1 MAMAMTM
8 QLKLFFGRLRRRS
21 EREEEE
27 MMTEPP
33 TISSC
38 EHSTTSCERSVATSS
53 TCSTVL
59 SSSSILQRIDS
70 SDAIK
75 SEGTTSDCPSCWLC
89 LEEGSDTSGKP
100 LIRNCSCR
108 GTSGYAHISCIVH
121 YAEHKGRQGYG
132 SSNHNFNNV
141 CRYFKFCPNCNQ
153 EYQNDVQCDLSKAMV
168 SFVERKLHD
177 GTPRASYLRIV
188 ALVDR
193 LFVLS
198 AGSNNAGT
206 SEGQVICS
214 KLMFLMDGMD
224 SVMKARTYYALG
236 CFYSSSGSLKKSKAY
251 LETARN
257 LLQDADDD
265 SDSSVRDIADIEIK
279 LNCSSASSDVDSLQ
293 SRYEETFAKSG
304 RETTLTIDAGVALAK
319 ALHSSD
325 RHIEAEKLLANLIA
339 TSRRVHGQDHHC
351 TKSAATALQ
360 GLTNELL
367 EDPSSTDS
375 EFGDIDGWFKSI

>member
-1 MAMAMTM
+1 M
-8 QLKLFFGRLRRRS
+8 
-21 EREEEE
+21 
-27 MMTEPP
+27 
-33 TISSC
+33 
-38 EHSTTSCERSVATSS
+38 
-53 TCSTVL
+53 
-59 SSSSILQRIDS
+59 
-70 SDAIK
+70 
-75 SEGTTSDCPSCWLC
+75 
-89 LEEGSDTSGKP
+89 
-100 LIRNCSCR
+100 
-108 GTSGYAHISCIVH
+108 
-121 YAEHKGRQGYG
+121 
-132 SSNHNFNNV
+132 
-141 CRYFKFCPNCNQ
+141 
-153 EYQNDVQCDLSKAMV
+153 

-193 LFVLS
+193 LLALS
-198 AGSNNAGT
+198 ALTNKAGE

-236 CFYSSSGSLKKSKAY
+236 CFYGSSGSLKKSKAY

-279 LNCSSASSDVDSLQ
+279 LNCSNASSGDVDSLQ
-293 SRYEETFAKSG
+293 SRYEETLAKSC
-304 RETTLTIDAGVALAK
+304 RETTLTIDACVALAK

-325 RHIEAEKLLANLIA
+325 RHIEAEKLLANLVA

-360 GLTNELL
+360 GLKNELL